1 MIDQNYECSVQ
12 NYECSV
18 QNYESSVQNYECSV
32 QNYEWPV
39 QNHECSVQIMNFLFK
54 KIMRRVQV
62 ISYKNIII
70 VISNP
75 RLVISIC
82 YR

>member
-32 QNYEWPV
+32 QNYEKSPSYILQKHYNRYFEPNV
-39 QNHECSVQIMNFLFK
+39 SNFDMLS
-54 KIMRRVQV
+54 
-62 ISYKNIII
+62 ISLMFILT
-70 VISNP
+70 V
-75 RLVISIC
+75 
-82 YR
+82 